1 MTLAWLKTFRCRFE
15 KCRVD
20 NQTDLK
26 FQGESDVAINQCGTP
41 EFMAPE
47 VSVSIVSVFILSVS
61 IVRFSIVRL
70 SIVSVSIIREDIN

>member
-61 IVRFSIVRL
+61 IVRL